1 MNHQFEIEAFYDAEC
16 PLCLRE
22 VNMIRR
28 LDRKHK
34 ILFTNIADPKFDAE
48 AYGKTWDQFMNEMH
62 ARLPDGSW
70 VTGVEVF
77 RRLYTAAGLGWIVLP
92 TRLPVVSQLLDLT
105 YCFCAKN
112 RLRFTGRCNHQNG
125 SCRVPHDINEVS

>member
-1 MNHQFEIEAFYDAEC
+1 MNHQYEIEAFYDAEC

-28 LDRKHK
+28 LDTKQK
-34 ILFTNIADPKFDAE
+34 VLFTNIASPQFDAE
-48 AYGKTWDQFMNEMH
+48 AYGKTWDQLMNEMH

-77 RRLYTAAGLGWIVLP
+77 RRLYTAVGLGWLVFP
-92 TRLPVVSQLLDLT
+92 TRLPVVTQLLDLT
-105 YCFCAKN
+105 YRVFAKN
-112 RLRFTGRCNHQNG
+112 RLKFTGRCNHTHG
-125 SCRVPHDINEVS
+125 SCRIPHKSNEVE